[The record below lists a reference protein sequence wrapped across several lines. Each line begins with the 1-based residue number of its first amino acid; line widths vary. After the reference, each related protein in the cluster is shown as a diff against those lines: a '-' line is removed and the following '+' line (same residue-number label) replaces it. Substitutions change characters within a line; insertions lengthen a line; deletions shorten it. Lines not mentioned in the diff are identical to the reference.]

1 MLNNSNMA
9 ASTYDIDLEQGS
21 TYSTV
26 FTYTDSDGDAV
37 NISGFTARM
46 QVRSVYSV
54 AGPAISLTT
63 SGGGG
68 IVLGGAAGTVTVTV
82 SDAVSAKII
91 PKNYVY
97 DIELVSSGG
106 VVTKLIRGKIKVLP
120 EVTR

>member
-1 MLNNSNMA
+1 MA

-26 FTYTDSDGDAV
+26 FTYTDSNSAAV
-37 NISGFTARM
+37 NLTGFTARM

-54 AGPAISLTT
+54 TGPAISLTT
-63 SGGGG
+63 NGGGG

-82 SDAVSAKII
+82 SATVSASLV

-106 VVTKLIRGKIKVLP
+106 VVTKLIRGKMKVLP

>member
-1 MLNNSNMA
+1 MVNNTPMA

-26 FTYTDSDGDAV
+26 FTYTDSNGAAV
-37 NISGFTARM
+37 NLTGFTARM

-54 AGPAISLTT
+54 TGPAISLTT
-63 SGGGG
+63 NGGGG

-82 SDAVSAKII
+82 SATVSASLV

-106 VVTKLIRGKIKVLP
+106 VVTKLIRGKMKVLP

>member
-1 MLNNSNMA
+1 MA